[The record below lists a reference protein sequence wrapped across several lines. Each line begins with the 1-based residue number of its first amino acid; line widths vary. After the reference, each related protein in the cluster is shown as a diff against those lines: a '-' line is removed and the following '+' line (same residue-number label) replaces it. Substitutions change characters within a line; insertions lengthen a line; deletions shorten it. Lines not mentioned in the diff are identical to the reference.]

1 MKILRLP
8 VLAGVLKGMNILAL
22 CLFAGLL
29 PTTAR
34 ADVQKSTLMPL
45 SSFPQEPVAVE
56 TRGAKRHL
64 FNAWRAET
72 SAQREQGLMFVKSM
86 PAAQAMIFVYDPP
99 AQIAMWMKN
108 TILPLDMLFV
118 DAGGCIVYIKERARP
133 GSLANISTDALIAL
147 VVELNAG
154 TVAARGIGIGDRVVR
169 PTAEWPAAGQSCTNR
184 R

>member
-1 MKILRLP
+1 MNTLRSPILAFL
-8 VLAGVLKGMNILAL
+8 LAGIAVLG
-22 CLFAGLL
+22 AGLL
-29 PTTAR
+29 PAPVS

-45 SSFPQEPVAVE
+45 SSFPQEPIAVE
-56 TRGAKRHL
+56 TRGARRHV

-86 PAAQAMIFVYDPP
+86 PAEQAMIFVYDPP
-99 AQIAMWMKN
+99 AQVAMWMKN

-118 DAGGCIVYIKERARP
+118 DAGGCIVYVKERARP
-133 GSLANISTDALIAL
+133 GSLANISTNALIAL

-154 TVAARGIGIGDRVVR
+154 TAASRGIGVGDRVVR
-169 PTAEWPAAGQSCTNR
+169 PAAEWPAAGQACINR